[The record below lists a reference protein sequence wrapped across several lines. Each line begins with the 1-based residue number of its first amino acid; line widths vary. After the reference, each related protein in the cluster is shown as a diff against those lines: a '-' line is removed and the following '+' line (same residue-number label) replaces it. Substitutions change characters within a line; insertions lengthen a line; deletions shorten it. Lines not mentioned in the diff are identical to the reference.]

1 MLAFFFNFSFIN
13 SIYFM
18 SKHLVYLAIVFIFLL
33 NPSLY
38 AQQDSLAKAIINR
51 YVEKIGGEQRWSA
64 IHTTQFRDVVEL
76 KDGDSVEYITI
87 KDYPDKY
94 YQKTSYK
101 NNTGIL
107 IYNAGI
113 GLDIY
118 NGKIDTIHD
127 VKRLD
132 NLKLQS
138 CILPDASYEKLGY
151 KIELLGI
158 HKFENFDSYE
168 IKLVS
173 PNGAITWNYYDKESG
188 LLRMVYQENKS
199 KTIFPEYREYKG
211 CLYPYRMFFVL
222 ADGRVLDVQTRSILI
237 DETVDQNIFK
247 H

>member
-1 MLAFFFNFSFIN
+1 MKRVI
-13 SIYFM
+13 
-18 SKHLVYLAIVFIFLL
+18 YLATIF
-33 NPSLY
+33 SLILKLSAY
-38 AQQDSLAKAIINR
+38 AQQDITAEQVIKKYI
-51 YVEKIGGEQRWSA
+51 EKIGGVQRWGA
-64 IHTTQFRDVVEL
+64 IHTTQFRGVVEL
-76 KDGDSVEYITI
+76 EDGDSVEYITI
-87 KDYPDKY
+87 KDYPNKY

-101 NNTGIL
+101 NNTEIL

-168 IKLVS
+168 IELIS
-173 PNGAITWNYYDKESG
+173 PNGTITWNYYDKESG

-211 CLYPYRMFFVL
+211 CLYPYRMFFAL
-222 ADGRVLDVQTRSILI
+222 ADGRVLDVQTKSILI
-237 DETVDQNIFK
+237 DET
-247 H
+247 